1 MTYTIKPHSTSSVQ
15 LAVSTSTTTYNSK
28 IFSTVSDYPTPQVL
42 PSLLKI
48 SFRFNQFH
56 LFNHRQNASMFL
68 SNYCRTCLLSF
79 HLHIF
84 CCCRGF
90 GPKVISLKPIVKT
103 LPKLLEDRDKTVREE
118 TKMLVVEVY
127 RWIGAALKPQLANL
141 KPVQV

>member
-1 MTYTIKPHSTSSVQ
+1 MEVSIKPCVTSTFQFSM
-15 LAVSTSTTTYNSK
+15 STSTTTNNPK
-28 IFSTVSDYPTPQVL
+28 IFSTISDYPTPKVL

-48 SFRFNQFH
+48 SFHFNQFH
-56 LFNHRQNASMFL
+56 LFNLRQNASMFL
-68 SNYCRTCLLSF
+68 SNYCRTCPLSF
-79 HLHIF
+79 HLLIF
-84 CCCRGF
+84 CCYRGF

>member
-1 MTYTIKPHSTSSVQ
+1 MTYTLKPHSTSSVQ
-15 LAVSTSTTTYNSK
+15 FAVSTSTTTYNSK

-48 SFRFNQFH
+48 SFRINQFY
-56 LFNHRQNASMFL
+56 LFNHRQNT
-68 SNYCRTCLLSF
+68 CRRTCLLSF
-79 HLHIF
+79 HLHTF
-84 CCCRGF
+84 CCYRGF

>member
-1 MTYTIKPHSTSSVQ
+1 M
-15 LAVSTSTTTYNSK
+15 
-28 IFSTVSDYPTPQVL
+28 
-42 PSLLKI
+42 
-48 SFRFNQFH
+48 
-56 LFNHRQNASMFL
+56 SMFFTIL
-68 SNYCRTCLLSF
+68 SNSCRSCLLSF
-79 HLHIF
+79 HLRTF

-141 KPVQV
+141 KPVQVYRSSLISFACIGVVPP